1 MEAVA
6 DDTVQ
11 AKQEELTR
19 WLNLSYEIAELEQE
33 KATFSSN
40 YYQEHSFYSHIVY
53 DYYRGIISEA
63 PRVDEVAI
71 NLADTQ
77 IVMDRHIKRIKEQQT
92 LFNDCLARLPT
103 NEVQRLRTHYSD
115 DNSGVRFTEFDEAI
129 YNLINDIKKLTES
142 NELVVKIKYQKKLN
156 NRMENI
162 NGKL

>member
-1 MEAVA
+1 MEG
-6 DDTVQ
+6 VQ
-11 AKQEELTR
+11 IYDLQEKQEELTR

-40 YYQEHSFYSHIVY
+40 YYQEHSFYSHIIY
-53 DYYRGIISEA
+53 DDYRGIISEA

-71 NLADTQ
+71 NLADTYL
-77 IVMDRHIKRIKEQQT
+77 VMDRHIKRIKEQQT

-103 NEVQRLRTHYSD
+103 KEVQRLRTHYSD
-115 DNSGVRFTEFDEAI
+115 DNNGVRFTEFDKAI

-142 NELVVKIKYQKKLN
+142 NERVVRIKYQKKLN